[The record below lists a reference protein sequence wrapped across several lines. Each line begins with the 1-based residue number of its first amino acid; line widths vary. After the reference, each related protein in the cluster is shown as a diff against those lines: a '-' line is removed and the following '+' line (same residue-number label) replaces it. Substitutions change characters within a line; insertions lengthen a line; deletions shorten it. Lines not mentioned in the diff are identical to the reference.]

1 MNQSPTPLLALT
13 SAVILV
19 FCATTEALPNTQ
31 ANAREIQPHASG
43 TIAQARRRI
52 DEKSALKAVWRL
64 RQVQQKA
71 KEIERLSRGK
81 ARLGLTVDQ
90 SPTTATPYYVVQLFE
105 NHPDHITTL
114 NWFRV
119 SLNGV
124 ITVLD
129 LTTDKYIPVHQWR
142 P

>member
-1 MNQSPTPLLALT
+1 MNRAQTSLLALA
-13 SAVILV
+13 SAEILLL
-19 FCATTEALPNTQ
+19 CATTGTLANTQ
-31 ANAREIQPHASG
+31 ADAREIQPHASG
-43 TIAQARRRI
+43 MIAQARRTI
-52 DEKSALKAVWRL
+52 DETSVLSAVWRL

-71 KEIERLSRGK
+71 REIERLSGGK
-81 ARLGLTVDQ
+81 VRLGLTVNQ
-90 SPTTATPYYVVQLFE
+90 SPTTAAPYYVVQLFE

-129 LTTDKYIPVHQWR
+129 LTTDKYIPINQWK

>member
-1 MNQSPTPLLALT
+1 MALT
-13 SAVILV
+13 SAAILLL
-19 FCATTEALPNTQ
+19 CATTGALPNTQ
-31 ANAREIQPHASG
+31 AHASEIQPHTSG

-52 DEKSALKAVWRL
+52 DEKSALNAVLRL

-71 KEIERLSRGK
+71 KEIERLSGGE
-81 ARLGLTVDQ
+81 AHLGLIVDEL
-90 SPTTATPYYVVQLFE
+90 PTKATPYYVVRLFE

-129 LTTDKYIPVHQWR
+129 VTTDKYIPVNQWQ

>member
-1 MNQSPTPLLALT
+1 MSQAQTPLMALT
-13 SAVILV
+13 SAAILLL
-19 FCATTEALPNTQ
+19 CATTGVLPNAQ

-52 DEKSALKAVWRL
+52 DEKSALNAVWRL
-64 RQVQQKA
+64 RQVQQKV
-71 KEIERLSRGK
+71 KEIDRLSRGK
-81 ARLGLTVDQ
+81 VRVGLTVDQ
-90 SPTTATPYYVVQLFE
+90 SPTTAAPYYVVQLFE

-129 LTTDKYIPVHQWR
+129 LTTDKYIPVNQWQ